1 MNVKNFC
8 SSDFSKFC
16 DHREE
21 KEELGWVRCRQ
32 LTQCSLASPAV
43 TKQPLLCF
51 HDPFP
56 SSFPP
61 HFEGCC
67 FFFFSHMDHF
77 KRLYWICYNIA
88 SVCFGVFFFFFFL
101 RGMWD
106 LSSPTRDWTHTP
118 CIRPRGKS
126 SWWPL
131 VMRSRS
137 WLVYVCFIPCFSPRG
152 TGRGAQNKR
161 ERTDLL
167 GGPVVNTPHSQ
178 CKALHSIPCQGTR
191 SHMLQ
196 LRVHMPLQ
204 RLKVPSAAAK
214 TWHTQIN
221 KHKLN
226 LKKEREKEKE
236 VSVG

>member
-67 FFFFSHMDHF
+67 FFFFFPIWTILKDF
-77 KRLYWICYNIA
+77 IEFVIILLLF
-88 SVCFGVFFFFFFL
+88 VLVFFFFFF
-101 RGMWD
+101 
-106 LSSPTRDWTHTP
+106 
-118 CIRPRGKS
+118 C
-126 SWWPL
+126 
-131 VMRSRS
+131 
-137 WLVYVCFIPCFSPRG
+137 
-152 TGRGAQNKR
+152 
-161 ERTDLL
+161 
-167 GGPVVNTPHSQ
+167 
-178 CKALHSIPCQGTR
+178 
-191 SHMLQ
+191 
-196 LRVHMPLQ
+196 
-204 RLKVPSAAAK
+204 
-214 TWHTQIN
+214 
-221 KHKLN
+221 
-226 LKKEREKEKE
+226 
-236 VSVG
+236 